1 MCTIEH
7 RANRIPWPVVHR
19 LVDES
24 CPCEKKEIDS
34 CVLNI
39 RKELGL
45 PTVCGEIFT
54 PVELEEN
61 IGTNYSQIAWN
72 LCRCEQ
78 QIR

>member
-1 MCTIEH
+1 VRESSST
-7 RANRIPWPVVHR
+7 R
-19 LVDES
+19 LARKCS
-24 CPCEKKEIDS
+24 PP
-34 CVLNI
+34 

-45 PTVCGEIFT
+45 STVFGEIFT

-61 IGTNYSQIAWN
+61 IGTNYSRIAWN